1 MTWHKLQRLRVAPE
15 SVRRLRAKLKVA
27 FRMGRGRN
35 MQRFIESLRP
45 LLIGWGN
52 YFRLAEVK
60 RVFED
65 LDGWLRR
72 RLIIIF
78 LRQLQSIYTWDRI
91 MVMLG
96 LGVMRVGRM

>member
-1 MTWHKLQRLRVAPE
+1 
-15 SVRRLRAKLKVA
+15 
-27 FRMGRGRN
+27 MGRGRN
-35 MQRFIESLRP
+35 LQRFIESLRP

-72 RLIIIF
+72 RLRTVVW
-78 LRQLQSIYTWDRI
+78 RQWKRVFSRARNLMKR
-91 MVMLG
+91 G
-96 LGVMRVGRM
+96 LGEVGALRWAAHGRGARGGSGGSAMKQTFTRRLS